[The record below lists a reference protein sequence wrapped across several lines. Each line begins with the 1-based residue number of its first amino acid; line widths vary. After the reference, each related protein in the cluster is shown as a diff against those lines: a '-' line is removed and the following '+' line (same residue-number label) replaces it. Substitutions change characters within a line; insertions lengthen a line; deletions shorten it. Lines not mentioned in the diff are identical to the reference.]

1 MSFYLITFT
10 TFTWTY
16 LSIILFTDAI
26 GTYADD
32 FTTVLHM
39 TLFREGNKI
48 AIVTKA
54 LFRKLR
60 TGRAG
65 EDLADLS
72 PNPYCVAIIHT
83 VIRTLT

>member
-10 TFTWTY
+10 TFTLTY

-32 FTTVLHM
+32 LTTVLHM

-60 TGRAG
+60 TRRAG

-83 VIRTLT
+83 VARTLT

>member
-39 TLFREGNKI
+39 TLFREGDKI

-54 LFRKLR
+54 LLR